1 MGNPLFKRGSVA
13 VVRTA
18 DYGGERAVNPVIS
31 AMENSTS
38 SAQSGSAPRALLGA
52 RSPKVMN
59 ASPTRPAA
67 PSAGPTLSQHS
78 TLRKLPLRALPLHG
92 LPLRALPLWSIGFL
106 VAGLLVIAPA
116 DSPLN
121 RSARAAE
128 PPSDTPPRA
137 NLMPAAP
144 AAIPRI
150 VPPLPVKV
158 SAPAAATE
166 NAALIA
172 TTPKVS
178 LVGGGKVIEF
188 VATDAKPTEANT
200 QAAVGGMKK
209 VIEVPGLTLPPLS
222 APLPTWMRSA
232 AVRVDKIE
240 QNGLPKLPAP
250 PAVAAPKAKTPT
262 RIAQNPTAAP
272 VRNPGTPVTNS
283 DRLPNQIEVA
293 VSTFVVLL
301 TTTDLQTVAVA
312 DPAIADVAIVNSRSV
327 LLNGKGPGVTSLVIV
342 DGQKIRQYTVRVGAA
357 PGERPV
363 DVAEAIGMP
372 GISVRTVK
380 DALVLDGE
388 VASDEEARR
397 AVEIAGIYAS
407 KVVNQL
413 TVRGIEVEDKGMA
426 TAAQIS
432 DLIGLPGVIVRMA
445 GETVILSG
453 QVDTPFQAADA
464 ETIAKTMSPK
474 VLNLLKTPPV
484 SVDDVRRSLNAQAEG
499 AVAPLAGPGQI
510 QLVSPLVL
518 REIAGQLILEGNVQS
533 EAEAQRIVAEAGRT
547 GLPIS
552 NRLGILPAPS
562 AGQQFASA
570 VAQAIN
576 LPGVRVS
583 GSANRLILQGVVN
596 NTNDAV
602 TAEQIARSFSPQVD
616 NMLQTPNPILVDVD
630 ISIVEVSNNGLKN
643 LGFQFPSIQDS
654 SPLGFV
660 VGQQSANF
668 DSPGALQPIIDG
680 ASGLQT
686 GSNRS
691 FRQLTA
697 FQAALRA
704 EIRQNNVKLLSNP
717 RTTVLSGRTATF
729 QVGGQVPVPI
739 SITQTS
745 TGTVTGIQF
754 KDFGVLV
761 DVVPNASSDGNVTL
775 RLRTE
780 VSQPDPSIGFQPVA
794 GAGVIPGFTRRA
806 TNVEITVARGGT
818 IALGGLIATE
828 NRKLVTKVPI
838 LSEIP
843 ILGKLFQSKRF
854 QDLQTELVIFVTP
867 RVLPNPLAPGETAAA
882 GVVAVGNTT
891 NSGTVLGNPGVTQF
905 NVGGVIATGAGQ

>member
-1 MGNPLFKRGSVA
+1 MGNNLFQRGPLA
-13 VVRTA
+13 VTRSSNL
-18 DYGGERAVNPVIS
+18 GEGRAVNPVIS
-31 AMENSTS
+31 DMENSNS
-38 SAQSGSAPRALLGA
+38 LAEPGSAFCALCGA
-52 RSPKVMN
+52 RSQTVMN
-59 ASPTRPAA
+59 AHPTLPAA
-67 PSAGPTLSQHS
+67 PVVGPKLSQHS
-78 TLRKLPLRALPLHG
+78 NATRT
-92 LPLRALPLWSIGFL
+92 LPLWSIGLL
-106 VAGLLVIAPA
+106 VAGLLMTAPA
-116 DSPLN
+116 SPFN
-121 RSARAAE
+121 HAVHAAE
-128 PPSDTPPRA
+128 PPASTPPRA
-137 NLMPAAP
+137 KLMPAAP
-144 AAIPRI
+144 AAMPRI
-150 VPPLPVKV
+150 VPPLSVAAA
-158 SAPAAATE
+158 APASATQ
-166 NAALIA
+166 LVA
-172 TTPKVS
+172 TRPTVS
-178 LVGGGKVIEF
+178 MVGGGKVIEM
-188 VATDAKPTEANT
+188 APTNANT

-209 VIEVPGLTLPPLS
+209 VIDVPGLTLPPLS
-222 APLPTWMRSA
+222 APLPMWMRSA

-240 QNGLPKLPAP
+240 KSGLPTLPAP
-250 PAVAAPKAKTPT
+250 PAVGAPGKAPT
-262 RIAQNPTAAP
+262 RIAQNAAAPP
-272 VRNPGTPVTNS
+272 VRNPGAPVTNS

-342 DGQKIRQYTVRVGAA
+342 DGQKIRQYTVRVTAA

-372 GISVRTVK
+372 GVSVRTVK

-388 VASDEEARR
+388 VASEEEAKR
-397 AVEIAGIYAS
+397 AVEIAGIYAG

-413 TVRGIEVEDKGMA
+413 TVRGDSVDSSAA

-453 QVDTPFQAADA
+453 QVESAVQSSDA
-464 ETIAKTMSPK
+464 ETIASTMSPK

-484 SVDDVRRSLNAQAEG
+484 SVNDVRRSLNAQAEG
-499 AVAPLAGPGQI
+499 TVAPIAGAGQI
-510 QLVSPLVL
+510 QLASPLVM

-533 EAEAQRIVAEAGRT
+533 ESEAQRIVAEAGRT

-562 AGQQFASA
+562 ANQQLSSA

-583 GSANRLILQGVVN
+583 GSANRLILQGIVG

-602 TAEQIARSFSPQVD
+602 AAEQIARSFAPEVD

-630 ISIVEVSNNGLKN
+630 ISIVEISNNGLKN
-643 LGFQFPSIQDS
+643 LGFQFPSLQDA

-660 VGQQSANF
+660 IGQQTAQF
-668 DSPGALQPIIDG
+668 DTPGPLQPIIDPP
-680 ASGLQT
+680 SGLQV
-686 GSNRS
+686 GRNRE
-691 FRQLTA
+691 FRQQTA

-704 EIRQNNVKLLSNP
+704 EIRDNNVKLLSNP

-729 QVGGQVPVPI
+729 QVGGQIPVPV
-739 SITQTS
+739 SITQTAV
-745 TGTVTGIQF
+745 GTTTGIQF

-761 DVVPNASSDGNVTL
+761 DVVPNASVDGNVTL

-780 VSQPDPSIGFQPVA
+780 VSQPDVSIGITPIA
-794 GAGVIPGFTRRA
+794 GAGTIPGFSRRA
-806 TNVEITVARGGT
+806 TNVEVTIARGGT
-818 IALGGLIATE
+818 IALGGLIQTE
-828 NRKLVTKVPI
+828 NRKLITRIPI

-843 ILGKLFQSKRF
+843 ILGKLFQSKRYQNF
-854 QDLQTELVIFVTP
+854 QSELVIFVTP

-882 GVVAVGNTT
+882 GVAAAGNTINT
-891 NSGTVLGNPGVTQF
+891 GTVLGNPGIPQF
-905 NVGGVIATGAGQ
+905 NTGGAFSVTGNGGTGAGGGAPQ